1 MAIERIEIRRIIHR
15 TDTIANWE
23 LHNPVLAEGEFGIEK
38 ETRQFKLGD
47 GVTPWLTL
55 EHGGIQGPP
64 GPTGFI
70 SADAN
75 NRLVHGT
82 DDGLLVPEL
91 TLDIL
96 AIYNA
101 TLNN

>member
-1 MAIERIEIRRIIHR
+1 MATERIEIRRIVHR
-15 TDTIANWE
+15 TDDAENWE
-23 LHNPVLAEGEFGIEK
+23 EVNPILAEGEFGIERESRK
-38 ETRQFKLGD
+38 FKIGD

-55 EHGGIQGPP
+55 LYGGLEGPP

-75 NRLVHGT
+75 NRLIHGS
-82 DDGLLVPEL
+82 DDGYLVPEL

-96 AIYNA
+96 AIYNN
-101 TLNN
+101 TLNS